1 MGNLTIDAFL
11 ELAKQKEGFIHNTTP
26 GTLLVLPAGYL
37 YAICIAEAKGYC
49 EGLRWSFT
57 SAEAIPQENKLIL
70 DTLNLLVKDFDGDA
84 VCTALKDALEA
95 H

>member
-11 ELAKQKEGFIHNTTP
+11 ELAKQKKGFIHNTTP

-37 YAICIAEAKGYC
+37 YAICIAEAKGHC

-70 DTLNLLVKDFDGDA
+70 DTLNMLVKDFDGDA